1 MQNFYQRN
9 LKTLSL
15 NMSSKQDGCYPVRFG
30 GIALESS
37 KLEQKLKSV
46 SLDYFLWKL
55 AKSSLFDDV
64 LSF

>member
-1 MQNFYQRN
+1 
-9 LKTLSL
+9 
-15 NMSSKQDGCYPVRFG
+15 MSSKQDGCYPVRFG
-30 GIALESS
+30 GIALECS

-55 AKSSLFDDV
+55 AKSSLFDGV